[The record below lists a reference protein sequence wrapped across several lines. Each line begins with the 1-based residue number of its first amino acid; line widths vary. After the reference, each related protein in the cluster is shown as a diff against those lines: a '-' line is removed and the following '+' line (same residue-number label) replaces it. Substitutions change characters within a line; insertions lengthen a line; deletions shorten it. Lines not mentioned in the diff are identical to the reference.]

1 MHQAILM
8 NADVDESSEL
18 GDVGDDAFER
28 HPHLQ
33 VRDLFHVVLKA
44 GREKRITRVAPGLA
58 QLFQNIVQSIDSG
71 GQTAA
76 VEFLQERRLFYEPL
90 DWHVQVLGD
99 LFHHRVGLGMHSR
112 NVERVFAL
120 ADSQETGGLLE
131 SLGADAGNGGQ
142 LNTGAKTAM
151 FITELD
157 DLLRHAFVDTGHIAQ
172 QRPGGGVQV
181 YANAV
186 DAAFNYRLQGFMQ
199 MALIHVMLI
208 LANAYGLRVQLHQL
222 GKRVLQTA
230 RDGDGSAHGQ
240 IEIGKLLARN
250 FGGGING

>member
-18 GDVGDDAFER
+18 GHIGDDAFER
-28 HPHLQ
+28 HPYLQ
-33 VRDLFHVVLKA
+33 VRDLLDVVLKA
-44 GREKRITRVAPGLA
+44 GREKRIARVAPGFA

-76 VEFLQERRLFYEPL
+76 VEFLQQRGLFYEPL
-90 DWHVQVLGD
+90 YWHVQVFGD

-112 NVERVFAL
+112 DVERVFAL

-131 SLGADAGNGGQ
+131 SLGADAGHGGQ
-142 LNTGAKTAM
+142 LNAGSKTAM
-151 FITELD
+151 LIAELD
-157 DLLRHAFVDTGHIAQ
+157 DLLRHAFVDAGHVAQ
-172 QRPGGGVQV
+172 QRPGSGVQV
-181 YANAV
+181 HANAV

-199 MALIHVMLI
+199 MALIHVMLL
-208 LANAYGLRVQLHQL
+208 LANADGLGVQVHQL

-230 RDGDGSAHGQ
+230 RDGDGSAYGQ